1 MTVDGGNE
9 TPELRTPLDAF
20 DTLRQVNAHLRSALI
35 HMQPERNHC
44 SAITPQDFSNLRNQI
59 QQGAECVSGLG
70 ADTTT
75 AAQKEAGAYRS
86 HLENLQEFL
95 PDLHGRLVHVMAADP
110 GVKVHLYGKA
120 VRPGRKIGH
129 VTALGDDV
137 EDLRD
142 RARRAASY
150 LRHGTEQEQPDG

>member
-75 AAQKEAGAYRS
+75 AAQKEAVAYRS
-86 HLENLQEFL
+86 HLENLQQFL
-95 PDLHGRLVHVMAADP
+95 PDLHGRLLAEKSRLETAKDQ
-110 GVKVHLYGKA
+110 
-120 VRPGRKIGH
+120 
-129 VTALGDDV
+129 VTATTAW
-137 EDLRD
+137 
-142 RARRAASY
+142 ARVSQK
-150 LRHGTEQEQPDG
+150 TV

>member
-75 AAQKEAGAYRS
+75 AAQKEAVAYRS
-86 HLENLQEFL
+86 HLENLQQFL
-95 PDLHGRLVHVMAADP
+95 PDLHGRLLAEKSRLETAKDQ
-110 GVKVHLYGKA
+110 
-120 VRPGRKIGH
+120 
-129 VTALGDDV
+129 VTATTAWA
-137 EDLRD
+137 
-142 RARRAASY
+142 RASQKT
-150 LRHGTEQEQPDG
+150 L